1 MLTAFTT
8 ITITGCKKDDTDD
21 AVPST
26 DPGTVNVQFN
36 NLVGTQNLELNTG
49 NYTNEMGQPFTVS
62 TFKYY
67 VSNLKLKKT
76 DGTYFTVANSY
87 YLIEQDVANSNKML
101 LSNLPAGEYT
111 ALEFVI
117 GVDSTRNCSGAQTG
131 ALDPSEGMFW
141 TWNSG
146 YIFLK
151 FEGNSTVSADSSL
164 TFHIGGYKGA
174 NNCIKNATINFTTN
188 LIVNSSKSPKLAIDA
203 NVLEMFKSPTAVDF
217 STFSFSMGGPS
228 SVTVANNYVDM
239 FKFNSIT
246 N

>member
-1 MLTAFTT
+1 MLSAFTA
-8 ITITGCKKDDTDD
+8 ITFTGCKKDDPDD
-21 AVPST
+21 TAPT
-26 DPGTVNVQFN
+26 AEAGTLNVQFN
-36 NLVGTQNLELNTG
+36 NVVGTQNLELNTG

-87 YLIEQDVANSNKML
+87 YLVNQEVSNSNKMT
-101 LSNLPAGEYT
+101 LSNVPAGEYT

-117 GVDSTRNCSGAQTG
+117 GVDSARNCSGAQTG
-131 ALDPSEGMFW
+131 ALDPSNGMFW

-151 FEGNSTVSADSSL
+151 LEGNSIASVDSGL

-174 NNCIKNATINFTTN
+174 TNCIKNATINFSTN
-188 LIVNSSKSPKLAIDA
+188 LVVNSSKAPKLAIDA
-203 NVLEMFKSPTAVDF
+203 NVLEMFKSPIAVDF
-217 STFSFSMGGPS
+217 STFSFTMGGPS
-228 SVTVANNYVDM
+228 SVTVADNYADM
-239 FKFNSIT
+239 FKFNAIT